1 MSPQQ
6 AFSEAL
12 HRAGSQAALA
22 SIVGKRQP
30 AISKR
35 LSGSCRAEPDEVLAI
50 ERNLGVSRHLLRPD
64 IYPLDTTVTGSL
76 SLSHDGGDVANG
88 ASMVAFNRSAVLPFE
103 AGND

>member
-1 MSPQQ
+1 MELTMTPQQ

-35 LSGSCRAEPDEVLAI
+35 LSGSCRAEADEVLVI
-50 ERNLGVSRHLLRPD
+50 ERKLGVSRHLLRPD
-64 IYPLDTTVTGSL
+64 IFGEVIGEAAAVDCNRLAVFQRRASL
-76 SLSHDGGDVANG
+76 
-88 ASMVAFNRSAVLPFE
+88 
-103 AGND
+103 

>member
-1 MSPQQ
+1 MTPQQ

-35 LSGSCRAEPDEVLAI
+35 LNGSCRAEADEVLVI
-50 ERNLGVSRHLLRPD
+50 ERKLGVSRHLLRPD
-64 IYPLDTTVTGSL
+64 IFGEIIGEAAAVDC
-76 SLSHDGGDVANG
+76 
-88 ASMVAFNRSAVLPFE
+88 NRSALFQRK
-103 AGND
+103 ASL

>member
-1 MSPQQ
+1 MESPVSPQQ

-22 SIVGKRQP
+22 SIVGKGQP

-35 LSGSCRAEPDEVLAI
+35 LNGSCRAEPDEVLAI

-64 IYPLDTTVTGSL
+64 IFGALPADAAVIDCDRLPLSQP
-76 SLSHDGGDVANG
+76 
-88 ASMVAFNRSAVLPFE
+88 SA
-103 AGND
+103 AA

>member
-1 MSPQQ
+1 MTPQQ

-35 LSGSCRAEPDEVLAI
+35 LNGSCRAEPDEVLVI
-50 ERNLGVSRHLLRPD
+50 ERKLGVSRHLLRPD
-64 IYPLDTTVTGSL
+64 IFGEVIAEAAAVDC
-76 SLSHDGGDVANG
+76 
-88 ASMVAFNRSAVLPFE
+88 NRSAVFQRK
-103 AGND
+103 ASQ